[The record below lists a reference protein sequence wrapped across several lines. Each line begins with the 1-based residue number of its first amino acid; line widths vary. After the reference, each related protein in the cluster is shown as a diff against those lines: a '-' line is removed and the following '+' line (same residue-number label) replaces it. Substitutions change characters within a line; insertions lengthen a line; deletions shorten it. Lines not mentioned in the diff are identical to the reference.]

1 MPTVRAVVDGSAS
14 ALREAGV
21 ETARVDAEWLL
32 AHVLDVPRSRLVGEG
47 QRTLDAPAVERYA
60 AVLRRRLTRE
70 PLQHILG
77 TQAFRNLHVRVGPQT
92 MVPRPETEALVD
104 WALGLLPDGSAL
116 VVDVGTGSG
125 CIACAIA
132 AERPGARVIA
142 LEISAAAAAVARA
155 NVAAL
160 ALSARVRVVES
171 DLFSAL
177 GGEEADLV
185 VANPP
190 YLPTAVIPTLA
201 PEVARFEPRVAL
213 DGGHDGLDVIRR
225 LVADAR
231 PRLAAGGALVLETAG
246 GGHVPEVVRL
256 LQTAGFIGVETR
268 PDLAGVERFVT
279 GRNGCRRDS

>member
-177 GGEEADLV
+177 GGEEADLI

-201 PEVARFEPRVAL
+201 PEVAHFEPRVAL

-246 GGHVPEVVRL
+246 GGQVPEVVRL
-256 LQTAGFIGVETR
+256 LQTAGFIGVETC

>member
-104 WALGLLPDGSAL
+104 WALGLLPDGPAL

-177 GGEEADLV
+177 GGEEADLI

-246 GGHVPEVVRL
+246 GGQVPEVVRL